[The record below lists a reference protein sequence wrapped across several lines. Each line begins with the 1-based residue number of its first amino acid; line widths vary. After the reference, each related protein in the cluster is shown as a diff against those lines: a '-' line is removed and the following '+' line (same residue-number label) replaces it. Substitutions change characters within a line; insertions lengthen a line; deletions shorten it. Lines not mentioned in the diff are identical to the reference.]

1 MFYKTD
7 PEQNKYI
14 YIYTY
19 ILTTTSLTYG
29 PSKIMG
35 SIPSIITITIM
46 ITIVK
51 KNNVNILQKPVLKL
65 HRFGIVYSLGP

>member
-7 PEQNKYI
+7 PEQNTYI
-14 YIYTY
+14 YIH

-46 ITIVK
+46 TTIVK